1 MLRFIGEEAYATIDY
16 MDYEMEQDG
25 GYFVAT
31 MESRPGLLATGFTKE
46 QLLQDI
52 IECALVW
59 DEAKKEQRNR
69 KEEVVCFGK
78 ENQKCMSVSK
88 GHTN

>member
-1 MLRFIGEEAYATIDY
+1 LDNEGKVQYVEEWANHMLRFIGEEAYATI
-16 MDYEMEQDG
+16 DYEMEQDG

-52 IECALVW
+52 IECTLMW

-69 KEEVVCFGK
+69 TWGF
-78 ENQKCMSVSK
+78 
-88 GHTN
+88 

>member
-1 MLRFIGEEAYATIDY
+1 MDNEGKVQGVEEWVNHMLRFIGEEAYAPI
-16 MDYEMEQDG
+16 DYEMEQDG

-31 MESRPGLLATGFTKE
+31 MESHPGLLATGFTKE

-59 DEAKKEQRNR
+59 DEAKKEQRTR
-69 KEEVVCFGK
+69 KEENLC
-78 ENQKCMSVSK
+78 
-88 GHTN
+88 

>member
-1 MLRFIGEEAYATIDY
+1 MDNEDKLCSGIEEWANHILRFIGEEAYATIH
-16 MDYEMEQDG
+16 YEREQDG
-25 GYFVAT
+25 GYFVAI

-52 IECALVW
+52 IECAIVW

-69 KEEVVCFGK
+69 TWGL
-78 ENQKCMSVSK
+78 
-88 GHTN
+88 

>member
-1 MLRFIGEEAYATIDY
+1 MDNEDKVQNVEEWANHILRFIGEEAYATIDY
-16 MDYEMEQDG
+16 EREQNG

-46 QLLQDI
+46 QLLQDL

-69 KEEVVCFGK
+69 TWGF
-78 ENQKCMSVSK
+78 
-88 GHTN
+88 

>member
-1 MLRFIGEEAYATIDY
+1 MDNEDKVQHVEEWTNHILRFIGEEAYATIDY
-16 MDYEMEQDG
+16 EREQDG

-31 MESRPGLLATGFTKE
+31 MESRPGLLATGLTRE

-59 DEAKKEQRNR
+59 DEAKRAQRNR
-69 KEEVVCFGK
+69 
-78 ENQKCMSVSK
+78 
-88 GHTN
+88 T

>member
-1 MLRFIGEEAYATIDY
+1 MENEGKVQYVEEWVNHRLRFIGEEAYATIDY
-16 MDYEMEQDG
+16 EMEQDG
-25 GYFVAT
+25 RYFVAT

-59 DEAKKEQRNR
+59 DEAKKEQRDR
-69 KEEVVCFGK
+69 KEENLC
-78 ENQKCMSVSK
+78 
-88 GHTN
+88 

>member
-1 MLRFIGEEAYATIDY
+1 MLRFIGEEAYATI
-16 MDYEMEQDG
+16 DYEMEQDG

-52 IECALVW
+52 IECALMW

-69 KEEVVCFGK
+69 TWGF
-78 ENQKCMSVSK
+78 
-88 GHTN
+88 

>member
-16 MDYEMEQDG
+16 EMEHDG

-52 IECALVW
+52 IECTLVG
-59 DEAKKEQRNR
+59 DEAKKQQRNR
-69 KEEVVCFGK
+69 AWGEYGNDF
-78 ENQKCMSVSK
+78 
-88 GHTN
+88 